1 MPTRSYRHTATF
13 VQDWRPHSRPLDR
26 NERTKILFLAEALE
40 RRRKHPGR
48 RNGLLGY
55 VGLQVLR
62 CLLFGF
68 LSARTGLCCPGYAAM
83 MAKTGLCK
91 ASIAHGLARLERTG
105 IVKIVRRLVRERV
118 NRISPITGLPEQYV
132 GTVQTSS
139 LYSIH
144 RPAPMPTPGT
154 AASSTDAIPGEA
166 TTRSLERMELLWASK
181 LSLRGRSNQTHRL
194 VPSRPCSPWKG
205 LEMGFSRKKNAGSL
219 RAAVSRVSFDIVA
232 V

>member
-1 MPTRSYRHTATF
+1 MAFRHGAQF
-13 VQDWRPHSRPLDR
+13 VADWRPHSRPLER
-26 NERTKILFLAEALE
+26 NERAKILFLAEALE
-40 RRRKHPGR
+40 RHTKPPGR

-68 LSARTGLCCPGYAAM
+68 LNARTGLCCPGYGAM
-83 MAKTGLCK
+83 MANTGLCK

-144 RPAPMPTPGT
+144 QPAAYADHLTRPPARPTPFP
-154 AASSTDAIPGEA
+154 AKRQLEL
-166 TTRSLERMELLWASK
+166 LERMRLLWASK
-181 LSLRGRSNQTHRL
+181 LSLRDRIKPNTPARTL
-194 VPSRPCSPWKG
+194 ANM
-205 LEMGFSRKKNAGSL
+205 LAME
-219 RAAVSRVSFDIVA
+219 RV
-232 V
+232 

>member
-1 MPTRSYRHTATF
+1 MPTRSYRHTASF
-13 VQDWRPHSRPLDR
+13 VQDWRQHCRPLDR
-26 NERTKILFLAEALE
+26 NERAKIVFLAEALE
-40 RRRKHPGR
+40 RRTKLRGR

-55 VGLQVLR
+55 IGIAVLR

-68 LSARTGLCCPGYAAM
+68 LNVRTGLCCPGYDAM

-91 ASIAHGLARLERTG
+91 ASIANGLARLERTG

-144 RPAPMPTPGT
+144 RPAAYAEHLTLPPARPTPF
-154 AASSTDAIPGEA
+154 PPKRQLEL
-166 TTRSLERMELLWASK
+166 LERMQLLWASK
-181 LSLRGRSNQTHRL
+181 LSLRDRIKPESPARTLANLLAMGR
-194 VPSRPCSPWKG
+194 V
-205 LEMGFSRKKNAGSL
+205 
-219 RAAVSRVSFDIVA
+219 
-232 V
+232 